1 MNDEITQLSVKE
13 LLSGREDYVIPMYQ
27 RNYAW
32 EEGEI
37 TQLIQDVID
46 YLSTGR
52 NYYIG
57 TLVVFERIQKD

>member
-1 MNDEITQLSVKE
+1 MSSEISQLSIKA
-13 LLSGREDYVIPMYQ
+13 LLSGSVEYVIPMYQ

-46 YLSTGR
+46 YLPTNSDKAR
-52 NYYIG
+52 NY
-57 TLVVFERIQKD
+57 